1 MSERTS
7 ERVSANFF
15 SLVGYMLANFGSEV
29 SVVVFGGWGSRRR
42 MTCNFAE
49 VGAAQF
55 VDTFGG
61 SNSWQ
66 SSKSSLSSFP
76 KLICDWV
83 WRRSVISSIGTLSSL
98 GGE

>member
-1 MSERTS
+1 M
-7 ERVSANFF
+7 
-15 SLVGYMLANFGSEV
+15 
-29 SVVVFGGWGSRRR
+29 VVVLGGWGSKRR
-42 MTCNFAE
+42 MTCNFVE

-61 SNSWQ
+61 SNSWE
-66 SSKSSLSSFP
+66 SSKSSPSSFS

-83 WRRSVISSIGTLSSL
+83 WRRSVISSIDTLSSL